1 MSEIRVLIVED
12 EPAIAKFIS
21 YALEEKRYI
30 VSGIAFDPESALEEL
45 SFNKPDIVLLDI
57 NLESDQDGIDLAMI
71 INKQYQL
78 PFIFLTSYA
87 NTHTIERAKLTRP
100 MGYILKPFTEDDLF
114 ATLEIALYNYSQRL
128 LPPELSLDRLNDK
141 LFSPLTEREF
151 DVLKGIYDGK
161 NNQELSELLFVST
174 NTIKTHIKNLYSK
187 VSVGSRW
194 ELLIVLRELM
204 R

>member
-1 MSEIRVLIVED
+1 MSEIRVLVVED

-21 YALEEKRYI
+21 FALEEKRYI

-45 SFNKPDIVLLDI
+45 SVNKPDIVLLDI
-57 NLESDQDGIDLAMI
+57 NLESDQDGIELAEV
-71 INKQYQL
+71 INKQYHL

-87 NTHTIERAKLTRP
+87 NTYTIERAKLTRP

-114 ATLEIALYNYSQRL
+114 AALEIALYNYSQRL
-128 LPPELSLDRLNDK
+128 LPPELSLNRLNEK
-141 LFSPLTEREF
+141 LPSPLTEREF

-161 NNQELSELLFVST
+161 NNQELAELLFVST
-174 NTIKTHIKNLYSK
+174 NTVKTHIKNLYSK

-194 ELLIVLRELM
+194 ELLIALRDLM